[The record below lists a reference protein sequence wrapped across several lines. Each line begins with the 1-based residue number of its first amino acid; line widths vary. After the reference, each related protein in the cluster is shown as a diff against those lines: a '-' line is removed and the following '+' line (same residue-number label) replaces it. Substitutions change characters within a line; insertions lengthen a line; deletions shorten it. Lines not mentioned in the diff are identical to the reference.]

1 MHIPKTAG
9 TTFLSILGRQYHRA
23 RTFDLTGNVTA
34 DAARLDSLRTADR
47 KAIRL
52 FTGHA
57 PIETGLPGPDAA
69 SIITFLRDPIERVRS
84 FCQHVAEGKS
94 PYLLRDFPP
103 ESFDLDRF
111 LSGAG
116 GELSNLQT
124 KMLINRGSITASE
137 RLDRMPASDAR
148 DLALENLFD
157 RVAAF
162 GLQEK
167 FDQSVLIFAEIF
179 GWSLPLYYSR
189 NESTFRPGFELESRQ
204 TDRIAELNAIDIEV
218 YEAARRAFDDQLST
232 RVREGDITWFRLIN
246 RVTSGPMRTW
256 AFGRDVGLYWYR
268 KLFRP
273 DEFRA
278 LEGLAPPPASRH
290 PK

>member
-23 RTFDLTGNVTA
+23 RTFDLSGNVAA
-34 DAARLDSLRTADR
+34 DAARLESMRAAER

-69 SIITFLRDPIERVRS
+69 SIITFLRDPIARVRS

-94 PYLLRDFPP
+94 AYLLRDFPP

-111 LSGAG
+111 LSGSG

-137 RLDRMPASDAR
+137 RLDRMKASEAR
-148 DLALENLFD
+148 ERALENLFG

-167 FDQSVLIFAEIF
+167 FDQSVLMFSELF
-179 GWSLPLYYSR
+179 SWSLPLYYSR
-189 NESTFRPGFELESRQ
+189 NESTFRPGFELDARHR
-204 TDRIAELNAIDIEV
+204 DRIAELNAIDIEV
-218 YEAARRAFDDQLST
+218 YEAARRAFDDQLSR
-232 RVREGDITWFRLIN
+232 RVREGETARFRLIN
-246 RVTSGPMRTW
+246 RISSGPMRTW

-268 KLFRP
+268 KLLRP
-273 DEFRA
+273 AEFRA
-278 LEGLAPPPASRH
+278 LTDSGAPTRRS
-290 PK
+290 

>member
-23 RTFDLTGNVTA
+23 RTFDLTGDVAA
-34 DAARLDSLRTADR
+34 DAARLDSMRAPDR

-57 PIETGLPGPDAA
+57 PIETGLPDPDAA
-69 SIITFLRDPIERVRS
+69 SIIAFLRDPIERVRS

-111 LSGAG
+111 LSGTG

-137 RLDRMPASDAR
+137 RLDRMRASEAR
-148 DLALENLFD
+148 DLALENLFG
-157 RVAAF
+157 RITAF

-167 FDQSVLIFAEIF
+167 FDESVLMFSELF
-179 GWSLPLYYSR
+179 GWSLPFYYSR
-189 NESTFRPGFELESRQ
+189 NESGFQTGFELEGRHR
-204 TDRIAELNAIDIEV
+204 DRIAELNAIDIEV
-218 YEAARRAFDDQLST
+218 HEAARRAFDDQLSS
-232 RVREGDITWFRLIN
+232 RIREGQAARFRLMN
-246 RVTSGPMRTW
+246 RISSGPMRTW

-278 LEGLAPPPASRH
+278 LAGPGAPIRRNER
-290 PK
+290 

>member
-9 TTFLSILGRQYHRA
+9 TTFLSILGRQYHHA
-23 RTFDLTGNVTA
+23 RTFDLSGDVAA
-34 DAARLDSLRTADR
+34 DAARLDSMRAAER

-111 LSGAG
+111 LSGSG

-137 RLDRMPASDAR
+137 RIDRMRASEAR
-148 DLALENLFD
+148 DLALENLFEK
-157 RVAAF
+157 VTTF

-167 FDQSVLIFAEIF
+167 FDESVLMFSELF

-189 NESTFRPGFELESRQ
+189 NESSFQTGFGLEGRHR
-204 TDRIAELNAIDIEV
+204 DRIAELNAIDIEV
-218 YEAARRAFDDQLST
+218 YDAARRTFDDQLSR
-232 RVREGDITWFRLIN
+232 RVREGETSRFRLIN
-246 RVTSGPMRTW
+246 RISSGPMKTW
-256 AFGRDVGLYWYR
+256 AFSRDVGLYWYR
-268 KLFRP
+268 KLLRP
-273 DEFRA
+273 AEFRA
-278 LEGLAPPPASRH
+278 LEDSGAPTRLR
-290 PK
+290 